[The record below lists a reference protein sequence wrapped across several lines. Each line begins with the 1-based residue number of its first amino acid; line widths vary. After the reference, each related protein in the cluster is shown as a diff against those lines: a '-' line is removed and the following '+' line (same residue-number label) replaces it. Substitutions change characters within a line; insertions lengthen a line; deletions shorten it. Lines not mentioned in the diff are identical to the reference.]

1 MYRRILGGSQKLSRA
16 AMRALHARGFE
27 PRDAVW
33 SHAHDGGLGD
43 LEVGLADGSSVRIS
57 PSELRGAR

>member
-16 AMRALHARGFE
+16 AIRALRVRGVD
-27 PRDAVW
+27 PLDAVW

-43 LEVGLADGSSVRIS
+43 LEVGLADGSSVRLA